1 MTLGLKPRGSCVVD
15 WKSTVVWDLL
25 AVLLFDVLADHLV
38 GDCPGADRQVSSRP
52 EMPSPELLF
61 QVRKLLQQ
69 YARADPFQPLHHLT
83 HVLIRSV
90 GQEQVNVIA
99 RHLPGHDLQLVFCGD
114 LPQ

>member
-52 EMPSPELLF
+52 EMPSPELLL
-61 QVRKLLQQ
+61 QMRKLLQQ
-69 YARADPFQPLHHLT
+69 YARADPFHGRVRIRVCRQTKDGPLTLFSFQPDIDCTVYVRELT
-83 HVLIRSV
+83 
-90 GQEQVNVIA
+90 
-99 RHLPGHDLQLVFCGD
+99 RHALR
-114 LPQ
+114 